1 MIEIRMRKYIKYY
14 ILYINII
21 MSALKAFNN
30 QLENFTVYL
39 EKQFPNELNIKTY
52 HKSISM
58 LRKVNPR
65 KILEYFNKYV
75 YVYKKEIMASDDTFF
90 INKDYN
96 EELDGNKDSMLT
108 AMKFKD
114 LWKNSG
120 KDVHEQIF
128 RYYQLLC
135 LLSEKC

>member
-21 MSALKAFNN
+21 MSTLKAFNN

-39 EKQFPNELNIKTY
+39 EKQFPDELNIKTY

-65 KILEYFNKYV
+65 KILDYFNKYI
-75 YVYKKEIMASDDTFF
+75 YVYKDQIMANDDTFF
-90 INKDYN
+90 IKKDFNK
-96 EELDGNKDSMLT
+96 ELEGNKDSMLT
-108 AMKFKD
+108 AIRFKD
-114 LWKNSG
+114 LWTKSNE
-120 KDVHEQIF
+120 DVHSQIF